1 MFCTGATAQ
10 KARDEWCAYKALL
23 LYLVFHYLFSAKY
36 TKGKVFGLLPK
47 QKPKKLDND
56 LL

>member
-1 MFCTGATAQ
+1 MFCTSATAE